1 MKIKIPLFLLFLVKC
16 LPAYCQ
22 SQDTI
27 QLFYDINQQ
36 NLTSYNE
43 FKLDS
48 INDLLI
54 DTSKV
59 YIFGFADYLGKKG
72 PNYLLSKQ
80 RAEIVKDYLLY
91 LHGKNIFIAD
101 GKGQVNY
108 APRNPSPLG
117 EPVNRRVDII
127 VTPSLKHN
135 KPVHR
140 YLTSYPPLKKTDSLY
155 KRIDKLATL
164 DVGQSLSFKEMTFL
178 PGRHF
183 LNPQAVPILEAL
195 TTYLLEHKNLKI
207 EIQGHIC
214 CEYVHHD
221 AFDIDA
227 GRNTL
232 SINRAKYIYGYMVSK
247 GVRPDRMLYKG
258 LGSDDPKIFPEKTI
272 EDQNQNRRVVIVLL
286 GK

>member
-1 MKIKIPLFLLFLVKC
+1 MKFIPLFLLCFLVKC
-16 LPAYCQ
+16 LPVYSQ

-27 QLFYDINQQ
+27 RLFYDINQQ

-59 YIFGFADYLGKKG
+59 YIFGFADYLGKRS

-80 RAEIVKDYLLY
+80 RAETVKEYLLY

-108 APRNPSPLG
+108 APKNPSPLG

-127 VTPSLKHN
+127 VTPSLKKN
-135 KPVHR
+135 KPINRH
-140 YLTSYPPLKKTDSLY
+140 LASYPPLKKTDSVY
-155 KRIDKLATL
+155 KRIDKLAKL
-164 DVGQSLSFKEMTFL
+164 DVGGSLSFKEMTFL

-183 LNPQAVPILEAL
+183 LNPEAVPILEAL
-195 TTYLLEHKNLKI
+195 TSYLLEHKTLKI

-214 CEYVHHD
+214 CEYAHQD
-221 AFDIDA
+221 AFDIDV
-227 GRNTL
+227 GQNKL
-232 SINRAKYIYGYMVSK
+232 SVNRAKYIYAYLVSK
-247 GVRPDRMLYKG
+247 GVRPERMLYRG

-272 EDQNQNRRVVIVLL
+272 DDQNQNRRVVIVLL